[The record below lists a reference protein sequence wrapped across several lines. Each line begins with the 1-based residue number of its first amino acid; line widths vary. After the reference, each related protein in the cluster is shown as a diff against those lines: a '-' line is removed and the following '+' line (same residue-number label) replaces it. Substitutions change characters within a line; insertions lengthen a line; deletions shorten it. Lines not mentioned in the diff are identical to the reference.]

1 MAALILLVR
10 HAKAGH
16 RTRWEGDDRE
26 RPLTAKGHR
35 QATALVETLR
45 PFGPT
50 WLASSPYLR
59 CRQTLAPLA
68 AALGL
73 PIAEE
78 PDLAE
83 GNRLDGLLAL
93 GRAAPEPA
101 ACLCTHGDLV
111 EELLSRLLAQGT
123 IEPSQALAEK
133 AGTWA
138 LELAG
143 DAIRGARYLPPPD

>member
-1 MAALILLVR
+1 MAALILVVR

-16 RTRWEGDDRE
+16 RTRWQGDDRE

-45 PFGPT
+45 PFGPS

-68 AALGL
+68 ATLGL

-78 PDLAE
+78 PALAE
-83 GNRLDGLLAL
+83 GNRIDALLAV

-101 ACLCTHGDLV
+101 ACLCTHGDLI
-111 EELLSRLLAQGT
+111 EELLSQLVAQGT
-123 IEPSQALAEK
+123 IERSPALAEK
-133 AGTWA
+133 AGSWV

-143 DAIRGARYLPPPD
+143 DAIRGARYLSPPG